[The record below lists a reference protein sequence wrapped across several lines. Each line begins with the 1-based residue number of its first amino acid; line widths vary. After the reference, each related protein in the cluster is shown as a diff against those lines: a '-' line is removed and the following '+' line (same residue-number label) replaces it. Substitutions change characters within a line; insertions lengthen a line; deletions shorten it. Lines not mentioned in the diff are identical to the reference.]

1 MAKKTKKNVRSV
13 CRVGQTLS
21 LAIEQGLRDGE
32 RRQAIFTIYTK
43 FSQTEEILSELIRKV
58 TANAKKKKKLILE
71 PAGEQK
77 LTRAA
82 FRRHLQTSYRLE

>member
-1 MAKKTKKNVRSV
+1 M
-13 CRVGQTLS
+13 Q
-21 LAIEQGLRDGE
+21 
-32 RRQAIFTIYTK
+32 
-43 FSQTEEILSELIRKV
+43 
-58 TANAKKKKKLILE
+58 KKKKLILE